1 MAYTKIKNAR
11 LLVDAVNGLELIL
24 KHDPTN
30 QLMIDYYNRQ
40 INLLTKRVYG
50 KNCQTLMLESN

>member
-11 LLVDAVNGLELIL
+11 LLVDAVNDLERTL
-24 KHDPTN
+24 KYDPTN
-30 QLMIDYYNRQ
+30 QRMIDYYNRQ

-50 KNCQTLMLESN
+50 